1 MDNVSQ
7 MSIVNVVRDDAIVQ
21 HFRKNIG
28 RKAFIL
34 IEAFPFMFI
43 GIIKEVIEDM
53 VVLDVLTTHVPALES
68 KEWTVHIH
76 SIEIFYIESDLGAK
90 IPDLKD

>member
-1 MDNVSQ
+1 MDNISQ

-21 HFRKNIG
+21 HFRRNIG

-34 IEAFPFMFI
+34 TEAFPFMFI
-43 GIIKEVIEDM
+43 GFIKDVIEDM
-53 VVLDVLTTHVPALES
+53 VVLNVLTTHVPALES
-68 KEWTVHIH
+68 REWIIHIH
-76 SIEIFYIESDLGAK
+76 SIEVFYIESDLGPK